1 MQRPETFKFIAA
13 FFSSTFLCMPSFGNP
28 SALLNDP
35 NGGPEVA
42 VAEEALGSLP
52 SSDEV
57 DAPQETI
64 SLQETLEQ
72 TYMQNTDL
80 DAARAGL
87 RATDETVSQA
97 NADWRPSLSV
107 SGNQQQKQ
115 SYPIGSVANSGR
127 RSHTGQTSYNAT
139 VSQNIYKGGA
149 TEANIGKTESD
160 VLAGRAGLFNQE
172 QATLLTGVQAHT
184 SVLTTEAIANYLKK
198 KVEFYRNS
206 LERAQVR
213 FEVGEGSR
221 TDVEAMKGQYEGAKA
236 EFSKA
241 LGNYESAK
249 ATYLRQIGSPARNLA
264 PANVI
269 LPLPKKY
276 SDALEVAKAHNPV
289 ILQARYQLEAAEYSV
304 NAQIAGLLPKVGV
317 NASVGN
323 QRTTG
328 TGSATHPK
336 RTSFEFNTT
345 VEVPIYL
352 QGIPNSQIRQ
362 AYQTVAQQ
370 KVNLV
375 GAQREVVEAI
385 KTAWDNLIAARE
397 SVKGFL
403 AQVKAQALAVEG
415 ALEEVSVGTKTMLDV
430 EQLETN
436 LVDAQINLAN
446 AQQTLIVSGYTVL
459 QAMGRL
465 TARDLRL
472 KVKYYDPDAY
482 YNEYKNAWIQFW
494 QGKDLRYVKD
504 GDPK

>member
-1 MQRPETFKFIAA
+1 MQRPKTFKFIAA
-13 FFSSTFLCMPSFGNP
+13 FFASTFLCMPSFGNP

-42 VAEEALGSLP
+42 IVEEALGSLP

-57 DAPQETI
+57 DAPNKTV

-97 NADWRPSLSV
+97 NAEWRPSLSV
-107 SGNQQQKQ
+107 SGTQQQTQ
-115 SYPIGSVANSGR
+115 SYPIGSETISGR
-127 RSHTGQTSYNAT
+127 RAHNSSTSYSANIA
-139 VSQNIYKGGA
+139 QNIYRGGG
-149 TEANIGKTESD
+149 TEATIGQRESE
-160 VLAGRAGLFNQE
+160 VLGGRAGLFNQE
-172 QATLLTGVQAHT
+172 QATLLTGIQSHT

-198 KVEFYRNS
+198 KVDFYRNS

-236 EFSKA
+236 DFSKA
-241 LGNYESAK
+241 LGEYESAK
-249 ATYLRQIGSPARNLA
+249 ATYLRQVGSPAGNLA

-289 ILQARYQLEAAEYSV
+289 ILQARYALEAAEYNV
-304 NAQIAGLLPKVGV
+304 NVQTSELLPKVDV
-317 NASVGN
+317 NASAGN
-323 QRTTG
+323 NRNGG
-328 TGSATHPK
+328 TGNVGHPK
-336 RTSFEFNTT
+336 RTNLMFNTT
-345 VEVPIYL
+345 VNVPIYL
-352 QGIPNSQIRQ
+352 QGIPNSRIRE

-375 GAQREVVEAI
+375 GAQRQVVEAI

-397 SVKGFL
+397 SVKGYL
-403 AQVKAQALAVEG
+403 AQVKAQMLAVEG
-415 ALEEVSVGTKTMLDV
+415 AVEEVNVGTKTMLDV

-446 AQQTLIVSGYTVL
+446 AQQTLIVAGYQVL

-472 KVKYYDPDAY
+472 NVKYYDPDAY